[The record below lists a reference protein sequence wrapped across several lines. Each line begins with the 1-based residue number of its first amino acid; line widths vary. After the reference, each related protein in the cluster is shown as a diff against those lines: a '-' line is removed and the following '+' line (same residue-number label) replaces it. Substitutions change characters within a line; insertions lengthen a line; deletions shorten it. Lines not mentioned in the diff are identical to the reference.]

1 LVHNGG
7 HASVADDSG
16 AANPGNITLWS
27 VSIVNMYH
35 TISKCINTQT

>member
-16 AANPGNITLWS
+16 AANPGNITL
-27 VSIVNMYH
+27 
-35 TISKCINTQT
+35 